1 MSKKVKATN
10 NLAKDVKPKSVN
22 VSNLSLTELKA
33 AAYDILAQIE
43 KNQTDLRLVNNQIIA
58 KSK

>member
-1 MSKKVKATN
+1 MSKAKATN

-43 KNQTDLRLVNNQIIA
+43 KSQADLRLVNNQIIA